1 MKPEQEFILDKQ
13 MSTWFLFERDQDG
26 DRGEVLATGGD
37 PVAVVKKYFDAR
49 RGTHE
54 ARHGNERIA
63 IPDRAE
69 NMALAE

>member
-13 MSTWFLFERDQDG
+13 MSTWFLWSK
-26 DRGEVLATGGD
+26 DRGEALATGGD
-37 PVAVVKKYFDAR
+37 PVKVVQRYFDTR
-49 RGTHE
+49 SGIYE